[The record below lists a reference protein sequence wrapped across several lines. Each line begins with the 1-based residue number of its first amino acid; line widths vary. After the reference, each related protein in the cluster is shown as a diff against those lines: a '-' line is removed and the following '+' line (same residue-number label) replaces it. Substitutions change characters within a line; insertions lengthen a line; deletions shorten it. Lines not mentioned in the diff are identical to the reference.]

1 MSPITR
7 RSLPGLSPGKR
18 KTRARSRERSLS
30 PNADPDSLVEE
41 RLDLLLSGVGAVF
54 ESPDGLAKG
63 DLQDLADNLKDT
75 ASIAHGP
82 DFAARALDMER
93 PVAALEQWP
102 AHVKK
107 HYETLHSQKQ
117 RTHAQKHGKG
127 GLVRLASI
135 KVVSQKPA
143 SQIGLLRSLSD
154 ELQVRDGPVMP
165 M

>member
-1 MSPITR
+1 M
-7 RSLPGLSPGKR
+7 
-18 KTRARSRERSLS
+18 
-30 PNADPDSLVEE
+30 EE

-102 AHVKK
+102 AHVMK

-127 GLVRLASI
+127 GS
-135 KVVSQKPA
+135 
-143 SQIGLLRSLSD
+143 
-154 ELQVRDGPVMP
+154 
-165 M
+165 